1 MDKITLNDEVNLYV
15 NYKVAMGLAS
25 SYENDTQV
33 MGEIQYF
40 KKNDD
45 EIGIRLSDRN
55 IKYYRL
61 AYDTKFY
68 DREKSLQLS
77 SQSSRDLEGKYAIL
91 ELNNYG
97 EVETIRLVDKNSQF
111 KAMLQVIDVRNSSGF
126 RNIYSNE
133 ITLKVIQSDNK
144 KLKIGETF
152 IMSNAYTFDRYKV
165 LTCDG
170 YLDTN
175 NNVSALFNIKEEG
188 RAESELRDLYR
199 INESGRF
206 RTYDEV
212 IKDNKGYN
220 GRDNYYSRDIN
231 SFS

>member
-1 MDKITLNDEVNLYV
+1 
-15 NYKVAMGLAS
+15 
-25 SYENDTQV
+25 
-33 MGEIQYF
+33 
-40 KKNDD
+40 
-45 EIGIRLSDRN
+45 
-55 IKYYRL
+55 
-61 AYDTKFY
+61 
-68 DREKSLQLS
+68 
-77 SQSSRDLEGKYAIL
+77 
-91 ELNNYG
+91 

>member
-1 MDKITLNDEVNLYV
+1 
-15 NYKVAMGLAS
+15 
-25 SYENDTQV
+25 
-33 MGEIQYF
+33 
-40 KKNDD
+40 
-45 EIGIRLSDRN
+45 
-55 IKYYRL
+55 
-61 AYDTKFY
+61 
-68 DREKSLQLS
+68 
-77 SQSSRDLEGKYAIL
+77 
-91 ELNNYG
+91 
-97 EVETIRLVDKNSQF
+97 
-111 KAMLQVIDVRNSSGF
+111 
-126 RNIYSNE
+126 
-133 ITLKVIQSDNK
+133 
-144 KLKIGETF
+144 
-152 IMSNAYTFDRYKV
+152 MSNAYTFDRYKV